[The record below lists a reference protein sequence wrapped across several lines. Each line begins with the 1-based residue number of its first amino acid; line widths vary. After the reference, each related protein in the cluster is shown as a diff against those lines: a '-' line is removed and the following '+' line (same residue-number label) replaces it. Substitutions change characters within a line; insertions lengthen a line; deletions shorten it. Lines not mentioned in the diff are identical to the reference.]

1 MLKTSD
7 DGGIGSSS
15 FIRKVCRMINWIL
28 LATHSPILSLFLSLP
43 LPLFLFVSLFL
54 SHTPFLSPS
63 PPPGP
68 LASRRGD
75 RIISEAFARF
85 LPPSPSSVLF
95 LPERRGESL
104 IIVTGHG
111 ASSFTYSVELVSSRS
126 LPSYPLLHPRL
137 LARPLAS
144 TRVLSLLSACAVFPC
159 ALPTLQYTL
168 SICLLRSEKMK
179 KGGVAREIKG
189 CRRRCLHHPAPTNAG
204 KRGAKGANER
214 EREREREKEDRR
226 DERHTHTHTH
236 DTPRSQCRTTQRTVP
251 HTTHTPHRAGTR
263 ARWYARHTLSSP
275 LAARV
280 TKARRANHANALR
293 YSPRSWIY
301 AGYHT

>member
-1 MLKTSD
+1 MRHRIEIAGINSPVWRSAFYPGIVSLCVETSD

-28 LATHSPILSLFLSLP
+28 LATHYPALSLSPPPSSSSLLLSL
-43 LPLFLFVSLFL
+43 SLSL
-54 SHTPFLSPS
+54 SHIPFPSPS
-63 PPPGP
+63 APPGP

-95 LPERRGESL
+95 LPARRGESL

-126 LPSYPLLHPRL
+126 RPFYSSLRPRL
-137 LARPLAS
+137 LAPSLSS

-189 CRRRCLHHPAPTNAG
+189 CRRRCLHHPTPTSAG
-204 KRGAKGANER
+204 KRGSSRASER
-214 EREREREKEDRR
+214 AREREKEKERGSQRR
-226 DERHTHTHTH
+226 ET
-236 DTPRSQCRTTQRTVP
+236 
-251 HTTHTPHRAGTR
+251 HTTHHDVALPHHTLHRAGTR
-263 ARWYARHTLSSP
+263 ARDGM
-275 LAARV
+275 
-280 TKARRANHANALR
+280 HATR
-293 YSPRSWIY
+293 
-301 AGYHT
+301 

>member
-1 MLKTSD
+1 
-7 DGGIGSSS
+7 
-15 FIRKVCRMINWIL
+15 MINWIL
-28 LATHSPILSLFLSLP
+28 LATHSAVLTLSLSFSLSVYLPPSLFLTQS
-43 LPLFLFVSLFL
+43 S
-54 SHTPFLSPS
+54 S

-68 LASRRGD
+68 LASRRWD

-85 LPPSPSSVLF
+85 LPPSLSSVLF
-95 LPERRGESL
+95 LPARRGESL

-126 LPSYPLLHPRL
+126 LPSYSLLRPRL
-137 LARPLAS
+137 LAPPLAS
-144 TRVLSLLSACAVFPC
+144 TRVLSLLSASAVFPC

-189 CRRRCLHHPAPTNAG
+189 CRRRCLHHPAPTSAG
-204 KRGAKGANER
+204 KRDAKGASER
-214 EREREREKEDRR
+214 ERERGSQRR
-226 DERHTHTHTH
+226 DTHTA
-236 DTPRSQCRTTQRTVP
+236 
-251 HTTHTPHRAGTR
+251 HRAGTR

-280 TKARRANHANALR
+280 AKARALTTLTLYDTAR
-293 YSPRSWIY
+293 DRGYTPATTRNIRSPLTSLLRVERKDRTQEGAA
-301 AGYHT
+301 AG